1 MHVPIVRTASRSR
14 LRLGLAAL
22 AATVGL
28 STGSF
33 GAAIPQAAPQEEGP
47 AVVGPDA
54 RLEEA
59 GRLRLAR
66 LLTRTSLELLRLPEP
81 AATDYR
87 VALTLSEWATEL
99 APDWLEGW
107 RIFLQIASVA
117 ESVDD
122 QGSERLRR
130 ALSAIVRIDPRDEVA
145 RLGLLSLAVDR
156 YGTVEERVAAYERL
170 LAPENLS
177 KLGGPVASR
186 LALELALLLYRNGD
200 IDGFAARLAEAVA
213 LDPAHPAATEMA
225 AGFLRHRVA
234 DPVGEAELALA
245 AAVANPANL
254 EPLQTLATI
263 CLSNGA
269 FVASQRLYGIVL
281 PLMPVQRQAI
291 AEASAGLALS
301 QWALGAAPAA
311 IAILDKRQQDLDQI
325 ARAEARLQDPDFDL
339 AEADKIRVPPN
350 RQLSTLKAA
359 ILRSIGS
366 PDADAA
372 VGEALLAIRLEADFL
387 SRQGETPQVARSIAE
402 LALESVGMLLWLGAD
417 LDGAVGMYEQ
427 LIQSVRIGDAARAR
441 IEGWIALRRGDAAKA
456 VELLEP
462 LAAADAISSLGL
474 AQAYLD
480 LGRRGDAARQYLE
493 NWRRAPGSAMGVW
506 SRDRLADLLGR
517 PVPPSPTAESLEAL
531 VRGLPRT
538 YDRLLSERERAVG
551 VVIRPRKTPVGPLE
565 PVEIDVEI
573 TNLTDLP
580 LAISSV
586 GPIEPNLALIANATV
601 SQLERPVVSP
611 PLVVPI
617 SGVLRLGPRE
627 RVTVPIDLSLTA
639 FGEVLERTALSGSTV
654 GCRVLT
660 NFRPVSGGA
669 LQPAVLGAKA
679 ESPQIRVD
687 GVRVSA
693 GWVEDAFAAIATP
706 DGDADLVFMNLLA
719 AVGAAT
725 ENATEAPPEEFAS
738 LREIWPRMK
747 AAWLQLD
754 PASRGWLLA
763 SFPAIPSKGVAE
775 IVELSRSSRDPATVI
790 GYLLGRVRSVDDP
803 VLLEAIASDDLRLQ
817 IVGELVRTR
826 VAETAARQNP
836 PPRRPG
842 S

>member
-1 MHVPIVRTASRSR
+1 MHEPIDPLPRRSR
-14 LRLGLAAL
+14 LRLGLAAMVAAAAL
-22 AATVGL
+22 ASGAVGSG
-28 STGSF
+28 ST
-33 GAAIPQAAPQEEGP
+33 PQAAAPEESPIPGP
-47 AVVGPDA
+47 SA

-66 LLTRTSLELLRLPEP
+66 LITRTALELLRLPEP
-81 AATDYR
+81 TATDYR
-87 VALTLSEWATEL
+87 VALALSEWATDL

-107 RIFLQIASVA
+107 RTFLQIASVA

-122 QGSERLRR
+122 QGPERLRR
-130 ALSAIVRIDPRDEVA
+130 ALSAIVRLDPRDQVA
-145 RLGLLSLAVDR
+145 RLRLLSLAVDR
-156 YGTVEERVAAYERL
+156 YGTVEERVSAYERL
-170 LAPENLS
+170 LSRENLS

-213 LDPAHPAATEMA
+213 LDPANPAATEMA
-225 AGFLRHRVA
+225 AGFLRHRVG

-254 EPLQTLATI
+254 EPLQTLATL

-269 FVASQRLYGIVL
+269 FAASQRLYGLVL

-301 QWALGAAPAA
+301 EWALGSTPAA
-311 IAILDKRQQDLDQI
+311 IAIIDKRQRDLDQI
-325 ARAEARLQDPDFDL
+325 VREEARLQDPDFDL
-339 AEADKIRVPPN
+339 AEADQIRVPPN
-350 RQLSTLKAA
+350 RQLSTLKAV

-366 PDADAA
+366 PEADAA
-372 VGEALLAIRLEADFL
+372 VGEALLAIRLEADL
-387 SRQGETPQVARSIAE
+387 MARQGDSPQVGRGIAE

-417 LDGAVGMYEQ
+417 VDGAVGMYEQ
-427 LIQSVRIGDAARAR
+427 LVESVRIGDSARAR

-462 LAAADAISSLGL
+462 LAAVDAISSLGL
-474 AQAYLD
+474 AQAYMDLD
-480 LGRRGDAARQYLE
+480 RRSDAARQYLE
-493 NWRRAPGSAMGVW
+493 IWRRVPGSAMGVW
-506 SRDRLADLLGR
+506 SRDRLAGLLGR
-517 PVPPSPTAESLEAL
+517 AVPASPTAESLESL

-551 VVIRPRKTPVGPLE
+551 VIIRPKKTSFGPLE
-565 PVEIDVEI
+565 PVEVDVEI

-580 LAISSV
+580 LSISSA
-586 GPIEPNLALIANATV
+586 GPIEPNLAIIANATV
-601 SQLERPVVSP
+601 SQLQRPVASP

-617 SGVLRLGPRE
+617 SGVLRLEPRE
-627 RVTVPIDLSLTA
+627 RVVVPVDLSLTA
-639 FGEVLERTALSGSTV
+639 FGEVLDRTALSGSTV

-693 GWVEDAFAAIATP
+693 GWVENALAAIATP
-706 DGDADLVFMNLLA
+706 DGDEDLVFMNLLA

-725 ENATEAPPEEFAS
+725 DNATEAPPEEFAT
-738 LREIWPRMK
+738 LNEIWPKMR
-747 AAWLQLD
+747 AAWQQLD

-775 IVELSRSSRDPATVI
+775 IVDLARSSREPATVL
-790 GYLLGRVRSVDDP
+790 GYLLGRVRSPDDP
-803 VLLEAIASDDLRLQ
+803 VLLEAMASGDPRLE
-817 IVGELVRTR
+817 IVAELVRSR
-826 VAETAARQNP
+826 VAETAARQSP

>member
-1 MHVPIVRTASRSR
+1 MHEPIASIPFRSR
-14 LRLGLAAL
+14 LRLGLAAMV
-22 AATVGL
+22 AATAL
-28 STGSF
+28 SSS
-33 GAAIPQAAPQEEGP
+33 GAGAVMTPQAAVEEESSIP
-47 AVVGPDA
+47 GPDA

-66 LLTRTSLELLRLPEP
+66 LVTRTALELLRLAEP
-81 AATDYR
+81 TASDYR
-87 VALTLSEWATEL
+87 VALALSEWATEL
-99 APDWLEGW
+99 APNWLEGW
-107 RIFLQIASVA
+107 RTFLQIASVA

-122 QGSERLRR
+122 QGPERLRR

-145 RLGLLSLAVDR
+145 RLRLLSLAVDR

-186 LALELALLLYRNGD
+186 LAFELALLLYRNGD
-200 IDGFAARLAEAVA
+200 VDGFAARLAEAVA
-213 LDPAHPAATEMA
+213 LDPANPAATEMA
-225 AGFLRHRVA
+225 AGFLRYRVG

-245 AAVANPANL
+245 AAVANPSNL

-269 FVASQRLYGIVL
+269 FVASQRLYGLVL

-301 QWALGAAPAA
+301 EWALGAAPAA
-311 IAILDKRQQDLDQI
+311 IAIIDRRQNELDQI
-325 ARAEARLQDPDFDL
+325 ARAEARVQDPDFDL

-359 ILRSIGS
+359 ILRSVGS
-366 PDADAA
+366 PEADAA
-372 VGEALLAIRLEADFL
+372 VGEALLAIRVEADL
-387 SRQGETPQVARSIAE
+387 MARQGESPQVGRSIAE

-417 LDGAVGMYEQ
+417 VDGAVGMYEQ
-427 LIQSVRIGDAARAR
+427 LVESVRIGDSARAR

-462 LAAADAISSLGL
+462 LAAVDAISSLGL

-480 LGRRGDAARQYLE
+480 LDRRSDAARQYLE
-493 NWRRAPGSAMGVW
+493 IWRRVPGSAMGVW
-506 SRDRLADLLGR
+506 SRDRLAELLGR
-517 PVPPSPTAESLEAL
+517 PVPPSTTAESLEAL

-551 VVIRPRKTPVGPLE
+551 VMIRPKKTPFGPLE
-565 PVEIDVEI
+565 PVEVDVEI

-580 LAISSV
+580 LSISSA
-586 GPIEPNLALIANATV
+586 GPIEPNLAIIANATV
-601 SQLERPVVSP
+601 SQLERPVASP

-617 SGVLRLGPRE
+617 SGVLRLEPRE
-627 RVTVPIDLSLTA
+627 RVVVPVDLSLTA
-639 FGEVLERTALSGSTV
+639 FGEVLDRTALSGSTV
-654 GCRVLT
+654 GCRALT

-669 LQPAVLGAKA
+669 LQPAVLGAKT

-687 GVRVSA
+687 GIRVSA
-693 GWVEDAFAAIATP
+693 GWVENALAAIATP
-706 DGDADLVFMNLLA
+706 DGDEGLIFMNLLA

-725 ENATEAPPEEFAS
+725 DNATEAPPEEFAS
-738 LREIWPRMK
+738 LNEIWPRMN
-747 AAWLQLD
+747 AAWQQLD

-775 IVELSRSSRDPATVI
+775 IVELARSSREPETVL
-790 GYLLGRVRSVDDP
+790 GYLLGRVRTPDDP
-803 VLLEAIASDDLRLQ
+803 VLLEAIASGDPRLE
-817 IVGELVRTR
+817 IVAELVKSR
-826 VAETAARQNP
+826 VTEAAARQNP
-836 PPRRPG
+836 PPRRPA

>member
-1 MHVPIVRTASRSR
+1 MHVPIASPAFRSR
-14 LRLGLAAL
+14 LRLGLAAAL
-22 AATVGL
+22 AAALL
-28 STGSF
+28 STGAT
-33 GAAIPQAAPQEEGP
+33 GAAGAAQDEPP
-47 AVVGPDA
+47 VVGPDV
-54 RLEEA
+54 RLAEA

-66 LLTRTSLELLRLPEP
+66 LLTRNALELLRLAEP
-81 AATDYR
+81 SAADYR
-87 VALTLSEWATEL
+87 VALALSDWATEL
-99 APDWLEGW
+99 APDWIDGW
-107 RIFLQIASVA
+107 RVFLQIASVA

-122 QGSERLRR
+122 QGPDRLRR

-145 RLGLLSLAVDR
+145 RLQLLSLAVDR

-200 IDGFAARLAEAVA
+200 VDGFAARLAEAVA
-213 LDPAHPAATEMA
+213 LDPSHPAATEMA
-225 AGFLRHRVA
+225 AGYLRHRVE
-234 DPVGEAELALA
+234 DPVGEAELSLA

-254 EPLQTLATI
+254 EPLQSLAKI
-263 CLSNGA
+263 CLSQGA
-269 FVASQRLYGIVL
+269 FAASQRLYGIVL
-281 PLMPVQRQAI
+281 PLMPVQQQAI

-301 QWALGAAPAA
+301 EWALGAAPTA
-311 IAILDKRQQDLDQI
+311 IAIIENRQRELDQI

-339 AEADKIRVPPN
+339 AEADNIRVPPN

-372 VGEALLAIRLEADFL
+372 VGEALLAIRLEADMIA
-387 SRQGETPQVARSIAE
+387 RQGESPQAARGIAE

-417 LDGAVGMYEQ
+417 VDGAVGMYEQ
-427 LIQSVRIGDAARAR
+427 IVESVRLGDAARAR
-441 IEGWIALRRGDAAKA
+441 IEGWIAVRKGDAAKA

-462 LAAADAISSLGL
+462 LAATDAVSSLGL

-480 LGRRGDAARQYLE
+480 LGRRSDAARQYLE
-493 NWRRAPGSAMGVW
+493 LWRRAPGSGLGVW
-506 SRDRLADLLGR
+506 SRDRLADLLDR

-551 VVIRPRKTPVGPLE
+551 LIIRPKKTPFGPLE
-565 PVEIDVEI
+565 PVEVDIEI

-580 LAISSV
+580 LALSSA

-601 SQLERPVVSP
+601 SQLQRPVVSP

-617 SGVLRLGPRE
+617 SGVLRLEPRQ
-627 RVTVPIDLSLTA
+627 RVVVPVDLSLTA

-654 GCRVLT
+654 GCRALT

-693 GWVEDAFAAIATP
+693 GWIEDALAAIATP
-706 DGDADLVFMNLLA
+706 DGDGDLVFMNLLA

-725 ENATEAPPEEFAS
+725 DNATEAPPEEFAA
-738 LREIWPRMK
+738 LNEIWPKMR
-747 AAWLQLD
+747 AAWQQLD

-763 SFPAIPSKGVAE
+763 SFPAVPSKGVAE
-775 IVELSRSSRDPATVI
+775 VVDLSRSSRDPETML
-790 GYLLGRVRSVDDP
+790 GYLLGRVRSPDDP
-803 VLLEAIASDDLRLQ
+803 VLLEAMASADPRLK
-817 IVGELVRTR
+817 VVAELVKTR
-826 VAETAARQNP
+826 VTEAAARQNP

>member
-1 MHVPIVRTASRSR
+1 MHVSPWSAPRVRH
-14 LRLGLAAL
+14 RLGLAAIV
-22 AATVGL
+22 ATVA
-28 STGSF
+28 F
-33 GAAIPQAAPQEEGP
+33 AAGEATSIAPASVPQDAPPVAGP
-47 AVVGPDA
+47 NE

-59 GRLRLAR
+59 GRIRLAR

-81 AATDYR
+81 TARDYE
-87 VALTLSEWATEL
+87 VALTLSEWSTEL

-107 RIFLQIASVA
+107 RTFLQIASVA
-117 ESVDD
+117 EAVDD
-122 QGSERLRR
+122 RGPERLRA
-130 ALSAIVRIDPRDEVA
+130 ALSAIVRLDPRDEVA
-145 RLGLLSLAVDR
+145 RLRLLSLAVDR

-170 LAPENLS
+170 LAPENRS

-200 IDGFAARLAEAVA
+200 VDGFASRLAESVA

-225 AGFLRHRVA
+225 AGFLRHRVN
-234 DPVGEAELALA
+234 DPVGEAELALT

-254 EPLQTLATI
+254 DPLQTLATI

-269 FVASQRLYGIVL
+269 FSAAQRLYGLVL
-281 PLMPVQRQAI
+281 PLMPVQRRAI

-301 QWALGAAPAA
+301 EWALGAAPAA
-311 IAILDKRQQDLDQI
+311 IAIIDKRQRDLDQL
-325 ARAEARLQDPDFDL
+325 AREEARLQDPDFDWE
-339 AEADKIRVPPN
+339 EADRIRVPPD

-359 ILRSIGS
+359 ILRSTGS
-366 PDADAA
+366 PEADAA
-372 VGEALLAIRLEADFL
+372 VGEALLAMRLQADQMA
-387 SRQGETPQVARSIAE
+387 RGGDAQQVARGIAE
-402 LALESVGMLLWLGAD
+402 LALESIGMLLWLGAD
-417 LDGAVGMYEQ
+417 VDGAVGMYEQ
-427 LIQSVRIGDAARAR
+427 LLESVRIGDSAKAR

-462 LAAADAISSLGL
+462 LAAIDAISSLGL

-480 LGRRGDAARQYLE
+480 LDRRSDAARQYLE
-493 NWRRAPGSAMGVW
+493 IWRQVPGSAMGVW
-506 SRDRLADLLGR
+506 SRDRLAGLLGR
-517 PVPPSPTAESLEAL
+517 PVPPSETAESLEAL

-551 VVIRPRKTPVGPLE
+551 VMVRPRKTPVGPLE
-565 PVEIDVEI
+565 PVEVDVEI

-580 LAISSV
+580 LSISSA
-586 GPIEPNLALIANATV
+586 GPIEPNVALVANATV
-601 SQLERPVVSP
+601 SQLERAVASP

-627 RVTVPIDLSLTA
+627 RVVVPVDLSLTA

-654 GCRVLT
+654 ACRALT

-679 ESPQIRVD
+679 ESPQIRVE

-693 GWVEDAFAAIATP
+693 GWVEDALASIATP
-706 DGDADLVFMNLLA
+706 DGDEDLVFMNLLA

-725 ENATEAPPEEFAS
+725 DNATEAPPEEFEAL
-738 LREIWPRMK
+738 LRIWPVMQDSWEK
-747 AAWLQLD
+747 LD

-763 SFPAIPSKGVAE
+763 TFPAIPSKGVAE
-775 IVELSRSSRDPATVI
+775 LVDRARSSRDPLTVV
-790 GYLLGRVRSVDDP
+790 GYLLGRVRAPDDP
-803 VLLEAIASDDLRLQ
+803 ILLEAIASDDPRLE
-817 IVGELVRTR
+817 IVGELVRSR
-826 VAETAARQNP
+826 IVEAASRQNP
-836 PPRRPG
+836 PPRRPAP
-842 S
+842 